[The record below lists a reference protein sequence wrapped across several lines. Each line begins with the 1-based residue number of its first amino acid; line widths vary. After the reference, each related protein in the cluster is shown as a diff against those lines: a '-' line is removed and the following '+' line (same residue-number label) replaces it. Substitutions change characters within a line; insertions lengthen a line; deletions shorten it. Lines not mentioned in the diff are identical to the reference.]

1 MQVPVSLVL
10 IFIGSGV
17 GTLVRF
23 SLVKVLAKKLLSS
36 LAISS
41 SPLISS
47 PVVFLM
53 GPTPTLLAVFLF
65 T

>member
-47 PVVFLM
+47 PVAFLM

-65 T
+65 M

>member
-10 IFIGSGV
+10 IFIGW
-17 GTLVRF
+17 TLVRF

-47 PVVFLM
+47 PVAFLM

-65 T
+65 M